1 MTADA
6 PVNSVKIAVMKGQRR
21 AGHSLRVSDANAMI
35 SNVASKESTP
45 VNSAGDTGPVL
56 FGSARNQNLLVSAL
70 LLALTLLSFSSIAGN
85 KFLLLDDPHYI
96 AGNVHVQALT
106 WSNFKWAFTNSAMGH
121 WHPLT
126 WLLHM
131 VEFRFSGMNPAGY
144 HLTSLVLH
152 GLNVVLLFFLLQTAT
167 GALWESA
174 FVAALFAVHPLN
186 VETVAWLAATNGA
199 LSTFFGLLALAA
211 YGWYAS
217 KPDWKRY
224 LAVLAF
230 FALSLMA
237 KAMFI
242 VLPFALLLLDVW
254 PLKRIQLGAA
264 ASESPSDVPTR
275 SLFQLFAEKIPF
287 LLLALLGSMAAIRA
301 GRQTGS
307 MASLAAEPLQMR
319 VLNALHSYS
328 EYIGKMF
335 LPQNLAISYQFP
347 KHYAWWQIAAA
358 VLLLATVTVFVVL
371 KARSKPYLA
380 VGWFWYL
387 GTLVPVIGLVQK
399 GTQSM
404 ADRYTYIPT
413 VGIFVMFA
421 SGAADWAARS
431 LSRRRALGAV
441 AVGVLLALSV
451 LSRIQVGRWHDTY
464 TLFGY
469 ILEHHADNAMAHQI
483 LGFALAD
490 DGALSEAMVHFQAGA
505 ALAPRDAHMHYDL
518 AKTFWLQNK
527 PDEAI
532 PEYELCLHL
541 NPRPALAALVQS
553 ELGEISY
560 RKGQIEQA
568 QQHYRAAINLD
579 PSRTQTYVTLAALL
593 YSQGKA
599 DAALELLSLALRN
612 EDNGMVYF
620 WTGRILQDQQ
630 RLPEALMAYR
640 AALKSMPDYAPAQ
653 QNMDAI
659 LANKTMR

>member
-1 MTADA
+1 MEEQPRAGCFS
-6 PVNSVKIAVMKGQRR
+6 PVRR
-21 AGHSLRVSDANAMI
+21 ARDII
-35 SNVASKESTP
+35 SNVATTESTLANTSAGTQSQP
-45 VNSAGDTGPVL
+45 VNTAESAGSVL
-56 FGSARNQNLLVSAL
+56 FGSVRNQNLVVAAL
-70 LLALTLLSFSSIAGN
+70 LVALTLLDLGAVAGN
-85 KFLLLDDPHYI
+85 KFLQLDDPHYI
-96 AGNVHVQALT
+96 ANNVHVQALT
-106 WSNFKWAFTNSAMGH
+106 WSNVKWAFTTTHMGH

-131 VEFRFSGMNPAGY
+131 AQFHFFGLEPAGY
-144 HLTSLVLH
+144 HLTSLFLH
-152 GLNVVLLFFLLQTAT
+152 GLNVVLLFLLLQKAT

-254 PLKRIQLGAA
+254 PLQRIQLGAA

-275 SLFQLFAEKIPF
+275 SLFQLFAEKTPF

-328 EYIGKMF
+328 EYIAKMF

-358 VLLLATVTVFVVL
+358 VLLLGTVTVFVVL
-371 KARSKPYLA
+371 KARSEPYLA

-399 GTQSM
+399 GT
-404 ADRYTYIPT
+404 
-413 VGIFVMFA
+413 
-421 SGAADWAARS
+421 
-431 LSRRRALGAV
+431 
-441 AVGVLLALSV
+441 
-451 LSRIQVGRWHDTY
+451 
-464 TLFGY
+464 
-469 ILEHHADNAMAHQI
+469 
-483 LGFALAD
+483 
-490 DGALSEAMVHFQAGA
+490 
-505 ALAPRDAHMHYDL
+505 
-518 AKTFWLQNK
+518 
-527 PDEAI
+527 
-532 PEYELCLHL
+532 
-541 NPRPALAALVQS
+541 
-553 ELGEISY
+553 
-560 RKGQIEQA
+560 
-568 QQHYRAAINLD
+568 
-579 PSRTQTYVTLAALL
+579 
-593 YSQGKA
+593 
-599 DAALELLSLALRN
+599 
-612 EDNGMVYF
+612 
-620 WTGRILQDQQ
+620 
-630 RLPEALMAYR
+630 
-640 AALKSMPDYAPAQ
+640 
-653 QNMDAI
+653 
-659 LANKTMR
+659 